1 MCPVGALS
9 FFVTNLFVSIDA
21 EVLNEDVL
29 GKAVFFLLFLFL
41 KGEMTRK
48 PTEN

>member
-9 FFVTNLFVSIDA
+9 FFVTNVFVSIDA

-29 GKAVFFLLFLFL
+29 GKAVFFSFVFIF
-41 KGEMTRK
+41 KRGNDPQTY
-48 PTEN
+48 